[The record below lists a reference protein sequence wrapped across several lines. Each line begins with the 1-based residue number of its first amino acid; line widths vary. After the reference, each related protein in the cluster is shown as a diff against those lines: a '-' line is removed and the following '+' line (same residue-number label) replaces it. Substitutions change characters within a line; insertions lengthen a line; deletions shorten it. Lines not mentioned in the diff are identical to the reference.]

1 MGDNSLGVQVKK
13 PPKPP
18 TNPTNPNTIREWIAD
33 GKYKQALDAAK
44 DFHKS
49 AESADS
55 ESLLLEAYAARIDAL
70 ARNGMEQEAEA
81 LRSLVRERFPDF
93 SRVSAGSDDPNSLGA
108 LAAMLSPLAD
118 PACSPEVRK
127 ELEQRIRGDIWDLAA
142 LAACPAL
149 PPEHPLRVAAAA
161 LDRAFTAVTSRNV
174 TDEELALPEVSH
186 RSPLAPWKLL
196 VRAIADFHRG
206 DDAKCRES
214 ASLIH
219 PESAPARL
227 AHALMRLAS
236 PSKNG
241 LDVELTTA
249 ATQLISAFAGKVG
262 PLKKALGSL
271 QTAFDSEARQPELRK
286 AIELAIKE
294 GRKAAPDHLEEIKR
308 FIYIRA
314 MVEGYDEERV
324 LAAMDGLAKLD
335 TELFRLLAR
344 GFEDA
349 RDPNFFPDACMAW
362 DSFLHGAF
370 QDRLIERD
378 SVEAATVYL
387 HMAELLTRVAPEDL
401 AEVQLEERANWD
413 GPGAADIYYLEPDTL
428 FAMGCLMDPHTEAFA
443 KWMQWAAP
451 KGRRKKGKAEAQ
463 RDAVRVANAWHAA
476 LPGDIEPLLVLMDK
490 ADERNAFKKAL
501 EYLEQAEAI
510 DQVNTKVRSARLR
523 LLTRAVLGHLKRGK
537 PAFAA
542 EKLQLLAEVP
552 AAVQGDRALVLAALA
567 WQIARD
573 NGDSGEADR
582 KLKEIEAVLGR
593 DGVRVLAN
601 TVCNLL
607 GERPAFVPDRS
618 KRAPNPEFPK
628 MLGTVATIG
637 RDFGILDLWFTVPDL
652 KDATAMIPKVE
663 KSLSTVDL
671 LALSRLGLDY
681 SYEELTFAATK
692 AGLGRS
698 AETDPRFLVD
708 RAECLPG
715 GPERVEVCA
724 NAAAVLGREHQD
736 ASVVEDAMA
745 VSMTPPGS
753 SLRNMTLEQA
763 QGVARKEKQAK
774 AFPKYGDPGPDYGD
788 LLELPCDCPACR
800 RRRGEKVSA
809 GQEARWMDQAEQEL
823 GLDGDEFE
831 DELRQGFFERA
842 PPGLPPEVVQ
852 AMYEVFVGG
861 MRSGQTPTEVMAKLQ
876 AMVGDMQPEKPGA
889 GRKGKRR

>member
-1 MGDNSLGVQVKK
+1 MA
-13 PPKPP
+13 
-18 TNPTNPNTIREWIAD
+18 E

-44 DFHKS
+44 EHHK
-49 AESADS
+49 ALGTEGS
-55 ESLLLEAYAARIDAL
+55 ESLLVDAYCARIEAL
-70 ARNGMEQEAEA
+70 SRNGMEQEAEA
-81 LRSLVRERFPDF
+81 LRNLVRERFPDLA
-93 SRVSAGSDDPNSLGA
+93 SRLGGTNGDGNSTGSPATLLTA
-108 LAAMLSPLAD
+108 VLTAMAD
-118 PACSPEVRK
+118 PTCTPEVRK
-127 ELEQRIRGDIWDLAA
+127 ELEQRIRGEIWDLAA
-142 LAACPAL
+142 LAASPVLPA
-149 PPEHPLRVAAAA
+149 EHPLRVAAAA
-161 LDRAFTAVTSRNV
+161 LDKAFTAVTSRSV

-196 VRAIADFHRG
+196 IRAIADFHRG

-214 ASLIH
+214 AGLIH
-219 PESAPARL
+219 PESVPARL
-227 AHALMRLAS
+227 APALLRLAT
-236 PSKNG
+236 PSQNGPGKNG
-241 LDVELTTA
+241 PDGELPA
-249 ATQLISAFAGKVG
+249 ASTQLLSAFAGKTG

-271 QTAFDSEARQPELRK
+271 QTAFDNEARQPELRK
-286 AIELAIKE
+286 AIELTIKE

-308 FIYIRA
+308 IIYIRA
-314 MVEGYDEERV
+314 MVEGYDEERI
-324 LAAMDGLAKLD
+324 LAALDGLAKLD

-349 RDPNFFPDACMAW
+349 RDPHFFPDACMAW

-370 QDRLIERD
+370 QDRSIERD

-401 AEVQLEERANWD
+401 AEVQSDERANWD
-413 GPGAADIYYLEPDTL
+413 GPGEADIYYLEPDRL
-428 FAMGCLMDPHTEAFA
+428 FGMGCQMDPHTEAFA

-451 KGRRKKGKAEAQ
+451 TGRRKKGKAEAQ
-463 RDAVRVANAWHAA
+463 RDAVRVATAWHAA

-501 EYLEQAEAI
+501 EYLERAEAI
-510 DQVNTKVRSARLR
+510 DQVNPKVRSARLR
-523 LLTRAVLGHLKRGK
+523 LLTRAVAGHLKRGK
-537 PAFAA
+537 PGFAA

-567 WQIARD
+567 WRIARE
-573 NGDSGEADR
+573 NGDSGEAGR
-582 KLKEIEAVLGR
+582 RLKEIEAVLGK

-607 GERPAFVPDRS
+607 GEGPEFAPDRS
-618 KRAPNPEFPK
+618 KKAANPEFPK

-637 RDFGILDLWFTVPDL
+637 RDFGMLDLWFTVPDL
-652 KDATAMIPKVE
+652 KEATAMIPKVE
-663 KSLSTVDL
+663 ASLSTEDL

-698 AETDPRFLVD
+698 AEADPRFLVD

-715 GPERVEVCA
+715 GLDRVEVCA
-724 NAAAVLGREHQD
+724 NAAAVLGREYQD

-763 QGVARKEKQAK
+763 QGVARKEKQAR
-774 AFPKYGDPGPDYGD
+774 AFPSRGERGPDYGD

-800 RRRGEKVSA
+800 RKRGEKVSA
-809 GQEARWMDQAEQEL
+809 GQESRWMDEAEEEM
-823 GLDGDEFE
+823 DPFGDEFE

-842 PPGLPPEVVQ
+842 PPGLPPDVVQ

-861 MRSGQTPTEVMAKLQ
+861 MKSGQTPTEVMARLQ
-876 AMVGDMQPEKPGA
+876 AMVGDMDPGKPGT
-889 GRKGKRR
+889 GKKGKRR